1 MYIFQWIVVH
11 YRWEVGQTATCPSC
25 NAVLIS
31 EKMRISRGVFANVD
45 VCPNC
50 QDGHLDEQDSEATRR
65 LFNRRAFRI
74 GGSIA
79 VRIPMPIVQSLGIR
93 EGTPLRVFVSEKGIL
108 LEPKKEGAH

>member
-1 MYIFQWIVVH
+1 M
-11 YRWEVGQTATCPSC
+11 ATCPSC

-50 QDGHLDEQDSEATRR
+50 QGGQLDERDSETIRR
-65 LFNRRAFRI
+65 LFKRRAFRI
-74 GGSIA
+74 GGSLA

-108 LEPKKEGAH
+108 LEPKEEGAL